1 MKRRLYFEALE
12 PLVDEAADMTI
23 PIVSWHGL
31 LPYRY
36 ATEFIDLLTGSG
48 DIAGARE
55 RLALGILRSDGYTG
69 QTRPGQLSLRVI
81 ASEEEQLIILK
92 QFPIEE
98 FTLQIER
105 QPGQG
110 MVEVIPEVL
119 TLQHESGTPRLEI
132 TLDLFELL
140 MHLADGLQPEAP
152 EFQPLL
158 EDLAAFKSALLLR
171 QTTDLVL
178 LEGQRREHLV
188 TQRDGKV
195 VRLSVADVSKSGITQ

>member
-1 MKRRLYFEALE
+1 LRQRNGGCTSKQ
-12 PLVDEAADMTI
+12 D
-23 PIVSWHGL
+23 L

-36 ATEFIDLLTGSG
+36 AAEFINLLAGSG
-48 DIAGARE
+48 DIKVSRE

-69 QTRPGQLSLRVI
+69 QTRHGQLSLRVI
-81 ASEEEQLIILK
+81 ASEEQQLVILK

-98 FTLQIER
+98 FTLQVER

-132 TLDLFELL
+132 TIDLYELL
-140 MHLADGLQPEAP
+140 MRLADGLQPEAP

-178 LEGQRREHLV
+178 LEGQRREHFL

-195 VRLSVADVSKSGITQ
+195 VRLSVADAVNSGALR